1 MKNILRLISPA
12 LFLSISIFAQTNWT
26 TQTSGTNSLLQD
38 VFFVDQEYGWASGGH
53 IILHTTD
60 GGNNWIEQPAP
71 PVQIY
76 YVDIFFLDRL
86 NGWACGNEAKI
97 IHTTDGGNT
106 WVDQPNPYTF
116 PNPILYSICFANADT
131 GWALGGDH
139 GNYPTFTPRR
149 VVLYTTNG
157 GNSWD
162 FQYSVSNELPIYCSN
177 FISPTEGFAASESGD
192 VMHTS
197 NGGVTWVET
206 TPVSAY
212 RLYGVYFK
220 DSNVGWVSGE
230 YLGLPHVASISKTTN
245 GGITWDTQSFGTDEY
260 INDIY
265 FVNDMTGWAVGGAF
279 GGSGT
284 STILNTTDGGETWI
298 NQTSPTTNS
307 LYGLSF
313 SDLNN
318 GWAVGFNGTIINYT
332 NTIPVELISFNAT
345 TIENDV
351 TLSWQTATETN
362 NSGFEVER
370 LKDYKI
376 TKLKDWENIGF
387 VEGHGTTTEE
397 RSYSFTDKNLDAG
410 SYSYRLVQIDFDG
423 TRNESEIVNLDV
435 SSQPSNYSLSQN
447 YPNPFNPSTTIEYSI
462 PESGN
467 VKLIVYNSLGEEV
480 ATLINEYKE
489 AGNNKVNF
497 NANELGSGIYYYKIE
512 SGNFASARKM
522 ILLK

>member
-1 MKNILRLISPA
+1 MRNILRLISPA

-60 GGNNWIEQPAP
+60 SGNNWIEQPAP

-76 YVDIFFLDRL
+76 YVDIFFLDRM

-139 GNYPTFTPRR
+139 GNYPTFIPRR

-265 FVNDMTGWAVGGAF
+265 FVNDMTGWAVGGAV

-345 TIENDV
+345 TNENDA

-362 NSGFEVER
+362 NSGFEIQR
-370 LKDYKI
+370 KQFNS
-376 TKLKDWENIGF
+376 DWINIGF
-387 VEGHGTTTEE
+387 AEGNGSTIKEHN
-397 RSYSFTDKNLDAG
+397 YSFTDKNVLPGD
-410 SYSYRLVQIDFDG
+410 YQYKLKQIDYDG
-423 TRNESEIVNLDV
+423 SFEYSNIIDIKV
-435 SSQPSNYSLSQN
+435 SGPTHFSLEQN

-467 VKLIVYNSLGEEV
+467 VKLNVYNSLGEEV
-480 ATLINEYKE
+480 ETLVNEEKP
-489 AGNNKVNF
+489 AGNYEVNF
-497 NANELGSGIYYYKIE
+497 NASELASGIYFYQLR
-512 SGNFASARKM
+512 SGAFNQTKKM
-522 ILLK
+522 ILIK

>member
-1 MKNILRLISPA
+1 MKNIL
-12 LFLSISIFAQTNWT
+12 LSIVLIFLLSVLCLAQAAWYN
-26 TQTSGTNSLLQD
+26 QNSGTNAILQD
-38 VFFVDQEYGWASGGH
+38 VFFVDQDYGWVAGAH

-60 GGNNWIEQPAP
+60 GGDTWVEQPAP

-76 YVDIFFLDRL
+76 YVDVFFIDRM

-116 PNPILYSICFANADT
+116 PNPILYSIYFANADT

-197 NGGVTWVET
+197 NGGNSWIET
-206 TPVSAY
+206 TPVLSY
-212 RLYGVYFK
+212 RLYGIYFK

-230 YLGLPHVASISKTTN
+230 YLGVPHVASISKTTD
-245 GGITWDTQSFGTDEY
+245 GGITWNTQSFGTDEY

-265 FVNDMTGWAVGGAF
+265 FVNDMTGWAIGGAVGGT
-279 GGSGT
+279 GT
-284 STILNTTDGGETWI
+284 STILNTTDGGEIWT

-313 SDLNN
+313 SDINN
-318 GWAVGFNGTIINYT
+318 GWAVGFNGTIITYT

-345 TIENDV
+345 TNDNDV

-362 NSGFEVER
+362 NSGFEIQRKSTNEN
-370 LKDYKI
+370 
-376 TKLKDWENIGF
+376 WEDLGF
-387 VEGHGTTTEE
+387 VEGGGTTTEA
-397 RSYSFTDKNLDAG
+397 RTYSFTDKNLVQN
-410 SYSYRLVQIDFDG
+410 SYSYRLIQIDFDG
-423 TRNESEIVNLDV
+423 TRNESEIVNV
-435 SSQPSNYSLSQN
+435 EVNSQPKEYSLSQN

-467 VKLIVYNSLGEEV
+467 VKLVVYNSLGEKV
-480 ATLINEYKE
+480 STLVNEHKDPGTYKII
-489 AGNNKVNF
+489 F
-497 NANELGSGIYYYKIE
+497 NAADFPSGIYYYQIKA
-512 SGNFASARKM
+512 GNLVETKKM